1 MGACCLKKEKKEI
14 VDTPEVVVPIKMVSI
29 TKNDEERRSLYEISC
44 KRMRRIKRVQ
54 SFLAE
59 YKVIKDLGKGSFG
72 TVVSAQSRVTG
83 QIRAIKMIS
92 KSKMSQSRQTKN
104 LLK

>member
-44 KRMRRIKRVQ
+44 KRMRRIKRV
-54 SFLAE
+54 
-59 YKVIKDLGKGSFG
+59 
-72 TVVSAQSRVTG
+72 
-83 QIRAIKMIS
+83 
-92 KSKMSQSRQTKN
+92 
-104 LLK
+104 